1 MSADFERISSE
12 TLHEGKI
19 ASVRRD
25 RFRYDDGEEA
35 DREIVSHPGAVGI
48 VAHDDEHLYL
58 VRQPREAIG
67 VPDLLEIP
75 AGKLDVA
82 GEPPEDNGRRE
93 LAEEIGKAA
102 DHWEHL
108 KTFWSSAG
116 FSDEQVHV
124 FLATGLHDV
133 EPPDSGEDE
142 RIEIVAWPLDDL
154 DGAIDACT
162 DAKSLI
168 GLLELRRRRSV

>member
-25 RFRYDDGEEA
+25 RFRYEDGEEA

-48 VAHDDEHLYL
+48 VAHDDEHVYL

-93 LAEEIGKAA
+93 LAEEIGKGA
-102 DHWEHL
+102 DTWEHI
-108 KTFWSSAG
+108 TDYWSSVG
-116 FSDEQVHV
+116 VMDEVVH
-124 FLATGLHDV
+124 LYAATGLHDAHA
-133 EPPDSGEDE
+133 DSGETE
-142 RIEIVAWPLDDL
+142 RIETVAWPLSDL
-154 DGAIDACT
+154 DGAISAT
-162 DAKSLI
+162 HDAKTLI
-168 GLLELRRRRSV
+168 ALLWLKTRL